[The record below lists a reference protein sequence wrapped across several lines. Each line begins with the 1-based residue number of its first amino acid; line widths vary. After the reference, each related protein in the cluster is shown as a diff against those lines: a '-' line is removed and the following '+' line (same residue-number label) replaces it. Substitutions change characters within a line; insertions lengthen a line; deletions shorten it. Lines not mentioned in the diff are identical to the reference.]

1 MKRFETI
8 NPCLNCETK
17 ECGLVDG
24 QECQRCIDYL
34 SLKKDFETIKKEY
47 DFTREYIHDNGLEW
61 DLLSKWSARK
71 EWYNVHSNRSS
82 KQIFSKQTD
91 RFEMDK
97 QWQNQSGQ
105 GCQGLPNTE
114 R

>member
-24 QECQRCIDYL
+24 QECQKCIDYL

-61 DLLSKWSARK
+61 DLLSKWNAR
-71 EWYNVHSNRSS
+71 EAVRDN
-82 KQIFSKQTD
+82 
-91 RFEMDK
+91 
-97 QWQNQSGQ
+97 G
-105 GCQGLPNTE
+105 
-114 R
+114 